1 MLKLQKRKAIK
12 ITKWDIKKREIL
24 RAWNSSNDAEFIDAF
39 MSCSVVFLFVIILC
53 VFLLAFMRG

>member
-1 MLKLQKRKAIK
+1 MK

-24 RAWNSSNDAEFIDAF
+24 KAWNNSDDAEFIDAF
-39 MSCSVVFLFVIILC
+39 MGCGIVFLFVIILC